1 VIAITCSGATERSAL
16 LSLCESNGWATL
28 ECHSVRAT
36 LRSLQRHQP
45 RVVVTRHRLD
55 DGYSDDIIA
64 ALATPEQRSGTK
76 LIVLLDAGVP
86 SAVEV
91 RQINL
96 GADCVLRNPI
106 RTDVLI
112 AYIGK
117 CLKAVAFSRM
127 PVAKASGAVTIDF
140 CGGTFT
146 PMDRTL
152 CHGKH
157 RISLTPREAVLIE
170 LLTQAPGSVAS
181 YERMYGEIL
190 GRRFEGDTSNMRVLL
205 GKLAA
210 TCRSIGLSIRRHIQV
225 IPKTGYRYVAPEGT
239 SAGPSI
245 PP

>member
-1 VIAITCSGATERSAL
+1 MIAIACSAATERSAL
-16 LSLCESNGWATL
+16 VSLCESNGWVTI

-55 DGYSDDIIA
+55 DGYSDDVIA
-64 ALATPEQRSGTK
+64 ALVSQAERPTTK

-91 RQINL
+91 RQVRL

-112 AYIGK
+112 AYIGNY
-117 CLKAVAFSRM
+117 LKASPSLGLATART
-127 PVAKASGAVTIDF
+127 GENTIDF
-140 CGGTFT
+140 CGGTFA
-146 PMDRTL
+146 PVARTL
-152 CHGKH
+152 RHGRH
-157 RISLTPREAVLIE
+157 LISLTPREAVLIE
-170 LLTQAPGSVAS
+170 LLTQLPGNVAS

-190 GRRFEGDTSNMRVLL
+190 GRRFRGDTSNMRVLL

-210 TCRSIGLSIRRHIQV
+210 SCRAIGMEIRPRIQV
-225 IPKTGYRYVAPEGT
+225 IPKTGYRYDAPDGSLMERN
-239 SAGPSI
+239 SI
-245 PP
+245 G

>member
-1 VIAITCSGATERSAL
+1 MV
-16 LSLCESNGWATL
+16 SLCESNGWATL

-117 CLKAVAFSRM
+117 CLKSSAFSRM
-127 PVAKASGAVTIDF
+127 TGAAVTAVTIDF

-146 PMDRTL
+146 PIDRTL
-152 CHGKH
+152 SHGKDL
-157 RISLTPREAVLIE
+157 ISLTPREAVLIE
-170 LLTQAPGSVAS
+170 LLTQSTGSVAS
-181 YERMYGEIL
+181 YEHMYGEIL
-190 GRRFEGDTSNMRVLL
+190 GRRFRGDTSNMRVLL

-210 TCRSIGLSIRRHIQV
+210 TCRSIGISIRRHIQV
-225 IPKTGYRYVAPEGT
+225 IPKTGYRYVAPEGI
-239 SAGPSI
+239 SAGPPI
-245 PP
+245 PH